1 MAGQNQPILVLS
13 EDTERSKGKDAQKK
27 NIEAA
32 KAIADTVDTTL
43 GPKGMDKML
52 VDSLGDVTITN
63 DGVTMLKEMDIEHP
77 AAKMVIEVAETQDDE
92 CGDGTTS
99 AVILAGELLSRSE
112 ELIDKGIH
120 PSIIAK
126 GYRLAVNEALKI
138 LNELEHPV
146 DIGDEDSLKNIAM
159 TAMTG
164 KSIEM
169 DKEDLADIV
178 VEAVKHIAEKEDG
191 EYSADIDDIKVVKKA
206 GASVNKTKMIDGVI
220 LDKDRPHEGLPQGID
235 DAKIALINSPLEVK
249 ETEID
254 TEVKITDTNQV
265 QQFLDEEEKNIREM
279 VEKLEDVGAN
289 VLLCQKGIDDLAQH
303 HLAKKGIFA
312 LRRVKKSDMKKL
324 SKATGANI
332 ITNIDD
338 ITEEDLGEAGQ
349 VEEKTVVDEKMTF
362 IEGLEGKEA
371 ASLLLRGGTDHVV
384 EEVDRALHDALKVVG
399 VAIEDGSILPG
410 GGASIVELSR
420 RLKDYAGKVEGRKQL
435 AVETFAEALNVIPRK
450 LAENAGLDG
459 IDILMELNTAH
470 EKEGKADHGINLET
484 EEVED
489 MIEEKVIEPL
499 RVKKQALQSATE
511 LTDMVLLIDDI
522 VASKGGEEG
531 EQPPGPGGAPPGGPA
546 GMPGGGGGL
555 PPGLG

>member
-52 VDSLGDVTITN
+52 VDSIGDVTITN

-77 AAKMVIEVAETQDDE
+77 AAKMVIEVAETQDEE

-138 LNELEHPV
+138 LNDLEHPV
-146 DIGDEDSLKNIAM
+146 DIDDEDSLKNIAM

-178 VEAVKHIAEKEDG
+178 VEAVKHVSEKEDG
-191 EYSADIDDIKVVKKA
+191 VYSIDIDDIKIVKKA
-206 GASVNKTKMIDGVI
+206 GASVNKTKMVDGVI
-220 LDKDRPHEGLPQGID
+220 LDKDRPHDGLPDSID
-235 DAKIALINSPLEVK
+235 DARIALINSPLEVK

-254 TEVKITDTNQV
+254 TEVKITDTDQV

-338 ITEEDLGEAGQ
+338 IEKDDLGEAGH
-349 VEEKTVVDEKMTF
+349 VGEKTVVDEKMTF
-362 IEGLEGKEA
+362 IEGLDETEA

-384 EEVDRALHDALKVVG
+384 EEVDRTLHDALKVVA
-399 VAIEDGSILPG
+399 VAIEDGSVLPG

-420 RLKDYAGKVEGRKQL
+420 RLKDYAGKVEGRQQL
-435 AVETFAEALNVIPRK
+435 AVETFAESLNVVPRT

-459 IDILMELNTAH
+459 IDVLMDLNTAH
-470 EKEGKADHGINLET
+470 EKEGKVNHGINLET

-489 MIEEKVIEPL
+489 MLEEKIIEPM

-522 VASKGGEEG
+522 VASKGGDEG
-531 EQPPGPGGAPPGGPA
+531 EQPPSPGGAPGGPA